1 MSETTVA
8 VTQENF
14 KTQVLQSKQV
24 VIIDFWAEWCA
35 PCRALAPILDDLAK
49 KYQGKVTVGKV
60 NVDQDAELA
69 AQFGVLNIPTLVF
82 FKAGEEVDRSVGVRP
97 KTELES
103 KIQKLTA

>member
-1 MSETTVA
+1 MSDAAVT

-14 KTQVLQSKQV
+14 KTQVLQSKGV

-60 NVDQDAELA
+60 NVDQDSDLA

-82 FKAGEEVDRSVGVRP
+82 FKAGQEADRSVGVRP
-97 KTELES
+97 KAELEA